1 LSFVDAVRSAL
12 SKYATFSGRARR
24 SEYWW
29 FVLFN
34 LIVSVVAR
42 LVDAAAFGTSTAYL
56 TIIVALALLLPG
68 LAVAVRRLHDIGK
81 SGWWILLALV
91 PIVGA
96 IVLIVWAAKE
106 GEAADNA
113 YGSSPK
119 AQFAPTEA
127 GLAEA

>member
-34 LIVSVVAR
+34 IVVSIVAR
-42 LVDAAAFGTSTAYL
+42 LIDSAVSSQSVGFVS
-56 TIIVALALLLPG
+56 IIVGLALFLPG
-68 LAVAVRRLHDIGK
+68 LAVSVRRLHDIGK
-81 SGWWILLALV
+81 SGWWILFGLI
-91 PIVGA
+91 PIIGV
-96 IVLIVWAAKE
+96 IMLIVWYAKE
-106 GEAADNA
+106 GEASDNA
-113 YGSSPK
+113 YGPSPK
-119 AQFAPTEA
+119 AQVLPGDA